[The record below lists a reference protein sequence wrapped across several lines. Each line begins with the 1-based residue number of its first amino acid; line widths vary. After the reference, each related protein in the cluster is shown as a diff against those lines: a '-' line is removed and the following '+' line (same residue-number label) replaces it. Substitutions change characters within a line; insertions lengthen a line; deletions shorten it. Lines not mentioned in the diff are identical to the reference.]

1 MPKPS
6 HDAFELKN
14 SGLDVFLYADVGAEA
29 NGSPLT
35 IFSVL
40 GRLGLDPWAQAASW
54 AALPNAGAIDGLA
67 HSIDQMPLM
76 PGVLADSR
84 AIAARLIQ
92 LLPGKQGPVVPVEAV
107 AAVPA
112 AAKIWSPVTMVSCGV
127 AVGVV
132 LCVLLS
138 LKHPAETITPV
149 LQPVAIAGSTAPA
162 DVRLDQFELGR
173 PRSSSASSPN
183 ATTPIATPVPAV
195 AVQPPRP

>member
-1 MPKPS
+1 MPRPP
-6 HDAFELKN
+6 HDAFALKN

-35 IFSVL
+35 ILSVL
-40 GRLGLDPWAQAASW
+40 ARLGLDPWAQAASW
-54 AALPNAGAIDGLA
+54 AALPKAGAIDGLA
-67 HSIDQMPLM
+67 QSIDKMPLT
-76 PGVLADSR
+76 PGVLADSH

-92 LLPGKQGPVVPVEAV
+92 LLPGKQRPVEAV

-112 AAKIWSPVTMVSCGV
+112 TATIWSPVTMVSCGV
-127 AVGVV
+127 AAGVI
-132 LCVLLS
+132 LSLLLS

-149 LQPVAIAGSTAPA
+149 LQPVATAGSTAPA
-162 DVRLDQFELGR
+162 DVRLDQFELVR